1 MKYITKD
8 KDFYKTFARLTS
20 VIALQNIIVYAV
32 NLADNIMLGSYAES
46 AMSGVALV
54 NQIQFLLQMVIV
66 GVGEGVVILGSRF
79 WGRKTLEPIKDVV
92 SIGLKCGFLIAAVTW
107 AVVFFFPEQVFSLLS
122 KDPAEVAAAC
132 SYAKIVCFT
141 YFFFAVTTVLLASL
155 RSVETVAIGFVD
167 SCIALVVNVGLNYV
181 LIFGKFGAP
190 RLGEVGAAWATFT
203 ARAVELLVVIV
214 YLIFFDK
221 KMRITLKSQISF

>member
-66 GVGEGVVILGSRF
+66 GVGEGVVILGFDRF
-79 WGRKTLEPIKDVV
+79 EMRFPDRGCDMGCRIFLPRT
-92 SIGLKCGFLIAAVTW
+92 GL
-107 AVVFFFPEQVFSLLS
+107 FSF
-122 KDPAEVAAAC
+122 E
-132 SYAKIVCFT
+132 
-141 YFFFAVTTVLLASL
+141 
-155 RSVETVAIGFVD
+155 
-167 SCIALVVNVGLNYV
+167 
-181 LIFGKFGAP
+181 
-190 RLGEVGAAWATFT
+190 
-203 ARAVELLVVIV
+203 
-214 YLIFFDK
+214 
-221 KMRITLKSQISF
+221 

>member
-79 WGRKTLEPIKDVV
+79 WGRKTLEPIKEIPFQELQDVV
-92 SIGLKCGFLIAAVTW
+92 
-107 AVVFFFPEQVFSLLS
+107 
-122 KDPAEVAAAC
+122 
-132 SYAKIVCFT
+132 
-141 YFFFAVTTVLLASL
+141 
-155 RSVETVAIGFVD
+155 
-167 SCIALVVNVGLNYV
+167 
-181 LIFGKFGAP
+181 
-190 RLGEVGAAWATFT
+190 
-203 ARAVELLVVIV
+203 
-214 YLIFFDK
+214 
-221 KMRITLKSQISF
+221 